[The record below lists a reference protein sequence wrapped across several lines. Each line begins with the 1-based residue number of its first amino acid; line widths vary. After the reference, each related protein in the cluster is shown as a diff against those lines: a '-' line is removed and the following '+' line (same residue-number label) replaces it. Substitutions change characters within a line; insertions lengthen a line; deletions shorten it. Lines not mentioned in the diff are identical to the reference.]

1 MEEGDCLFI
10 PYHWFHQVNSFAD
23 DVTGQNLAINIWFK
37 HVFNHRPVKCDI
49 LPNEAT
55 LDKFQFSE
63 DKSEEE
69 NADDGEEEDEDRIP
83 LYVFHFFSKFLW
95 VNLLIAVDNGLSITN
110 IRGILIRG
118 LNSNSACGFNSI

>member
-23 DVTGQNLAINIWFK
+23 DKTGQNLAINIWFK

-55 LDKFQFSE
+55 LDKFQFEE
-63 DKSEEE
+63 DKQEEGDDNEEE
-69 NADDGEEEDEDRIP
+69 EEEEMNRIRIP
-83 LYVFHFFSKFLW
+83 L
-95 VNLLIAVDNGLSITN
+95 
-110 IRGILIRG
+110 
-118 LNSNSACGFNSI
+118 